1 MEFDCYKCGERK
13 RTRDVFKNHLLSH
26 YFTPLLPSA
35 PPYKCPECNYLFRD
49 KISLM
54 RHLVFYHKK
63 LYEIT
68 DLTEESLNEVIVKA
82 QVTIRI
88 LRFLDGVHRC
98 CFDVNIKKFI
108 LSDYPEFGGLLLL
121 PLPVSN
127 APDIQDGKLEK
138 LENTRRRSDH
148 PSYTINLVHS
158 FFMMYRDRINRY
170 LTGCL
175 F

>member
-26 YFTPLLPSA
+26 YSDNFTPLLPSA
-35 PPYKCPECNYLFRD
+35 PPYKCPECNHLFRD

-54 RHLVFYHKK
+54 RHLGFYHKK

-98 CFDVNIKKFI
+98 CFDVNIKKFT
-108 LSDYPEFGGLLLL
+108 LSDYPEVEGLLLL
-121 PLPVSN
+121 PLPISN
-127 APDIQDGKLEK
+127 APDIQD
-138 LENTRRRSDH
+138 ND
-148 PSYTINLVHS
+148 
-158 FFMMYRDRINRY
+158 
-170 LTGCL
+170 
-175 F
+175 